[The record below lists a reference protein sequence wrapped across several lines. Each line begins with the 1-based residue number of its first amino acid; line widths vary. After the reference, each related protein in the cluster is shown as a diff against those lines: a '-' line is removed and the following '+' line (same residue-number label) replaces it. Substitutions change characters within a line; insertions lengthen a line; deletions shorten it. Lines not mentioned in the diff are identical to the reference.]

1 LGLIIGFSYWDLV
14 MGVEVM
20 VDDIF
25 VVGGLFRVV
34 VLFYGDY
41 C

>member
-1 LGLIIGFSYWDLV
+1 

-25 VVGGLFRVV
+25 VVGVYLEWW
-34 VLFYGDY
+34 FYFMGVIIS
-41 C
+41 